1 MPHPLPSRRSL
12 VLRGAEVPVRVEACF
27 TRSASSY
34 ARSGMR
40 RGKTALAQDPA
51 GETQAI

>member
-1 MPHPLPSRRSL
+1 V
-12 VLRGAEVPVRVEACF
+12 VLTTPPILS
-27 TRSASSY
+27 T
-34 ARSGMR
+34 GMR